1 MHQVTLGISV
11 IFQLGWVLAGENICV
26 KNVVAL
32 YYCAEDNFFYDKMRK
47 KFFIHVNT
55 MSNSLKD
62 ALG

>member
-11 IFQLGWVLAGENICV
+11 IFQLGWVPAGENICV

-32 YYCAEDNFFYDKMRK
+32 YYCAEDNFFYDKMRE
-47 KFFIHVNT
+47 KFLIHVNT
-55 MSNSLKD
+55 VCNNLKD